1 MALELARTNGALG
14 TTLERSWT
22 LTLNGI
28 LTVSAQM
35 TRKELEPRELL
46 LWERLLENC
55 RIEGLEWAFAEHL
68 RAVDFFPVPAEITR
82 LYATWV
88 CEQNKAK
95 RVAAERRDREET
107 ERRRARGE
115 MIGLADVLREFN
127 AIVGSKR
134 IPESDPGRGRR
145 AELQDQKVRIQS
157 AIEKARRTA

>member
-1 MALELARTNGALG
+1 MALELARTNGALD

-107 ERRRARGE
+107 ARRRARGE
-115 MIGLADVLREFN
+115 TIGIADVLREFN
-127 AIVGSKR
+127 AIVSAKAM
-134 IPESDPGRGRR
+134 PASDPTRR
-145 AELQDQKVRIQS
+145 AELQDQKVRIMT
-157 AIEKARRTA
+157 AIEKARKTA

>member
-46 LWERLLENC
+46 LWERLLGNY
-55 RIEGLEWAFAEHL
+55 RIEGIEWAFAEHL
-68 RAVDFFPVPAEITR
+68 RTSRFFPVPAEITE
-82 LYATWV
+82 LYSTWV
-88 CEQNKAK
+88 KAEQDRKRAAKA
-95 RVAAERRDREET
+95 RVDHEET

-134 IPESDPGRGRR
+134 IPESAPGRR
-145 AELQDQKVRIQS
+145 AELQDQKVRIQA